1 MGKRLI
7 TLLLASALA
16 GCAGTHAA
24 GTGKDGPGRIEL
36 LITADPQLN
45 QFQRTPHAL
54 LLCLY
59 QLKDPNGFQQLAQD
73 QAGAPRLM
81 ECTRFDETVVNA
93 GQVVVQPGQE
103 LRQTRNR
110 GEGTRYLGIATGY
123 YSLGRKR
130 VTELSLISTKSGA
143 PAGSMV
149 RIDLGPHEIRNV
161 RVE

>member
-1 MGKRLI
+1 MVRPLI
-7 TLLLASALA
+7 PLFLACALA
-16 GCAGTHAA
+16 GCAGTHPAR
-24 GTGKDGPGRIEL
+24 GGMGRIEV
-36 LITADPQLN
+36 LIKADPQLN

-73 QAGAPRLM
+73 VAGAPKLM

-93 GQVVVQPGQE
+93 GQLVVQPGQE
-103 LRQTRNR
+103 LRQMRTR
-110 GEGTRYLGIATGY
+110 GEGARYLGIAVGY
-123 YSLGRKR
+123 YSLGKR
-130 VTELSLISTKSGA
+130 VTELSLISAKNGA

>member
-1 MGKRLI
+1 MVKRLI
-7 TLLLASALA
+7 PLLMAFALA

-24 GTGKDGPGRIEL
+24 GTGKGGLGRIEV

-73 QAGAPRLM
+73 QAGTPKLM
-81 ECTRFDETVVNA
+81 ECARFDETVVNA

-103 LRQTRNR
+103 LREIRSR

-130 VTELSLISTKSGA
+130 VTELSLISTKNGV
-143 PAGSMV
+143 PAGMV
-149 RIDLGPHEIRNV
+149 RIDLGPHEITNV